1 MYFGGERSLLE
12 RNALC
17 IFGHRSQLGVRHRA
31 VGILC
36 GCVPILHLFVLVRI
50 IRTVSEEVAFETAC
64 AKRDDGR
71 HEEEICHTR
80 YPILLVHGVFFRDRR
95 FPNYWGR
102 IPASLCK
109 NGAELYYGDHQS
121 ASSVKDSAEE
131 LAVRIR
137 EIAEQTGCEKLNVIA
152 HSKGGLDV
160 RYAIAHCGA
169 APYVASLTTINNAA
183 QGLRVCRLSFGENS
197 EVCAGKGFGGL

>member
-1 MYFGGERSLLE
+1 MKRPVQNGTTGGMRRKYAIPVIRSCSYTAFSFGIADS
-12 RNALC
+12 
-17 IFGHRSQLGVRHRA
+17 
-31 VGILC
+31 
-36 GCVPILHLFVLVRI
+36 RI
-50 IRTVSEEVAFETAC
+50 
-64 AKRDDGR
+64 
-71 HEEEICHTR
+71 
-80 YPILLVHGVFFRDRR
+80 
-95 FPNYWGR
+95 YWGR

-169 APYVASLTTINNAA
+169 APYVASLTTINTPHRGCEFADYLLEKIPRSVQEKVSAA
-183 QGLRVCRLSFGENS
+183 YNGTMKKLGDASPDFMAAVRDLTAQA
-197 EVCAGKGFGGL
+197 CAGRDRELSIPEEILCQSVGSA